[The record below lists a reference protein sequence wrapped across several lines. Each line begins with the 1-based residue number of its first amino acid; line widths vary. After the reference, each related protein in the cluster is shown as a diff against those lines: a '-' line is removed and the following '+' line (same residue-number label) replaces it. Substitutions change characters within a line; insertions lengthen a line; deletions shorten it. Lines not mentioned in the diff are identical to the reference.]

1 MAMLQISRL
10 TFGYEGGVENIFE
23 NVNLILDTT
32 WRLGLIGRNGKGQ
45 TTFLKL
51 LKMCIRDSLRDAQG
65 HGRDRQARRRG
76 NTLELIAA

>member
-32 WRLGLIGRNGKGQ
+32 WRLGLIGRNGKGK
-45 TTFLKL
+45 TTF
-51 LKMCIRDSLRDAQG
+51 
-65 HGRDRQARRRG
+65 
-76 NTLELIAA
+76 